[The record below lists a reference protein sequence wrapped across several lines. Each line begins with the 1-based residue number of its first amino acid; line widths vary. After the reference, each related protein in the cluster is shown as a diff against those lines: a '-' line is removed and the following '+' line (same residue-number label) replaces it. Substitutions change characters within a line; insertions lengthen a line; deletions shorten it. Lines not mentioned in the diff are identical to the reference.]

1 MVMELKGKAKLL
13 RIFSGDSDRV
23 YGKCLYE
30 AIVEEARKAGM
41 AGATVYRGIESFGA
55 SHSIHTLKIFA
66 LSGDLPVVIDIIDSE
81 ENIEKFIPLVN
92 ELMDLSGKGGLIITE
107 EVNVVRY
114 KTGEKYKNKKWK

>member
-1 MVMELKGKAKLL
+1 MELKGNAKLL

-23 YGKCLYE
+23 HGKCLYE

-66 LSGDLPVVIDIIDSE
+66 LSGDLPIIIDIIDSE
-81 ENIEKFIPLVN
+81 ENIEEFLPTLN
-92 ELMDLSGKGGLIITE
+92 ELMDRSGKGGLIITE
-107 EVNVVRY
+107 EVNVLRY
-114 KTGEKYKNKKWK
+114 KSGEKYK

>member
-1 MVMELKGKAKLL
+1 MELQGKAKLL

-23 YGKCLYE
+23 HGKCLYE

-55 SHSIHTLKIFA
+55 SHSIHTMKLLA
-66 LSGDLPVVIDIIDSE
+66 LSGDLPIVIDIIDSE

-92 ELMDLSGKGGLIITE
+92 ELMDQSGKGGLILTE

-114 KTGEKYKNKKWK
+114 KTGEKYKK